1 MIRSAL
7 VAVPFC
13 LLTAQ
18 WACAVDWP
26 RGLYDPAGQGFG
38 QGADLILPMPC
49 GGAMAFQRV
58 DVPVDQR
65 DPLDDLQ
72 VRFGQ
77 SGTEA
82 GYAEYLRLSHL
93 RGAFPSK
100 SRRGSSYF
108 IGRYEVTEGQVAAV
122 MDPACGEPDQTDRF
136 AAGGTSWFAAVDFAR
151 AYTIWL
157 RENAP
162 DSLPEAADGS
172 AFLRLPTEDEWEYA
186 ARGGTSVSEG
196 EFAAPVFP
204 MTGPLEDYAV
214 HKAPGSS
221 SGRLRPVG
229 LLKPNPLGLYD
240 ILGNAEEL
248 ILEPYRL
255 NAVGRLHGGAG
266 GIVTR
271 GGWYGSDPLDISSSA
286 RAEYPPY
293 SLTAPQ
299 VQALPSFG
307 FRLVISATAAQSD
320 ESVRALR
327 DAFAER
333 VTNPHQEQQD
343 PTEILADLAA
353 VEFDP
358 AKRAAID
365 AAQVAIAEARDKSAA
380 ADKEGLGVA
389 LLSGAVLLTTIWD
402 DSAAIP
408 TAEELVSALQD
419 YVDHERDPDEVA
431 SYTAKLSRATTGLN
445 ERVDRRWNS
454 LRAYRQILDALSKSH
469 SEERFSAAVDQ
480 LFARFETEDQV
491 RLQQALYLL
500 LENLSVFLENPDI
513 SDERLLAIT
522 EG

>member
-1 MIRSAL
+1 
-7 VAVPFC
+7 
-13 LLTAQ
+13 
-18 WACAVDWP
+18 VDWP
-26 RGLYDPAGQGFG
+26 RGLYDPAGAGFG
-38 QGADLILPMPC
+38 RGADLILPMPC

-58 DVPVDQR
+58 DVPVDPR

-82 GYAEYLRLSHL
+82 GYAEYLRLAHL
-93 RGAFPSK
+93 RGAFPSA
-100 SRRGSSYF
+100 SRAGSSYF
-108 IGRYEVTEGQVAAV
+108 IGRYEVTQGQMSAV
-122 MDPACGEPDQTDRF
+122 TDPACREVDQTDRF
-136 AAGGTSWFAAVDFAR
+136 AAGGVSWFAAVDFAR

-157 RENAP
+157 REHAP
-162 DSLPEAADGS
+162 EALPEAGDGS

-186 ARGGTSVSEG
+186 ARGGASVTEG
-196 EFAAPVFP
+196 EFAGALFP

-214 HKAPGSS
+214 HKTPGSS

-248 ILEPYRL
+248 MLEPYRL

-266 GIVTR
+266 GLVTR
-271 GGWYGSDPLDISSSA
+271 GGWYGSDPLDISSAA
-286 RAEYPPY
+286 RTEYPPY
-293 SLTAPQ
+293 SLTEATP
-299 VQALPSFG
+299 QALPSFG

-320 ESVRALR
+320 ETVRDLR

-333 VTNPHQEQQD
+333 VTAPREGQED
-343 PTEILADLAA
+343 PAKILADLAA

-389 LLSGAVLLTTIWD
+389 LLSGAVLLTTIRD
-402 DSAAIP
+402 DTAAIP
-408 TAEELVSALQD
+408 AAEELVAALQD

-431 SYTAKLSRATTGLN
+431 SYTAKLARATTGLN

-469 SEERFSAAVDQ
+469 SEERFRLSVDQ
-480 LFARFETEDQV
+480 LFARFDTEHQL

-500 LENLSVFLENPDI
+500 LANLSVFLENPDI

>member
-1 MIRSAL
+1 MIRPTLLAIPVCL
-7 VAVPFC
+7 VTV
-13 LLTAQ
+13 Q
-18 WACAVDWP
+18 WAGAVDWP

-58 DVPVDQR
+58 DVPVDPR

-77 SGTEA
+77 SGTGA

-100 SRRGSSYF
+100 SRGGSSYF
-108 IGRYEVTEGQVAAV
+108 IGRYEVTEGQVSAV
-122 MDPACGEPDQTDRF
+122 MDPACREPDQTDRF
-136 AAGGTSWFAAVDFAR
+136 AAGGTSWFAAVEFAR

-157 RENAP
+157 REHAP
-162 DSLPEAADGS
+162 DALPEAADGS
-172 AFLRLPTEDEWEYA
+172 AFVRLPTEDEWEYA

-196 EFAAPVFP
+196 EFAAPLYP
-204 MTGPLEDYAV
+204 MSGPLEDYAV

-266 GIVTR
+266 GLVTR

-286 RAEYPPY
+286 RTEYPPY

-327 DAFAER
+327 DAFADR
-333 VTNPHQEQQD
+333 VTNPQQEQQD
-343 PTEILADLAA
+343 PTQILAELAA

-380 ADKEGLGVA
+380 ADKEGLEVA
-389 LLSGAVLLTTIWD
+389 LLSGSVLLTTIWD
-402 DSAAIP
+402 DTAAIP
-408 TAEELVSALQD
+408 AAEELVAALQD
-419 YVDHERDPDEVA
+419 YVDHERDPGEVA
-431 SYTAKLSRATTGLN
+431 TYTAKLTRAQAGLD
-445 ERVDRRWNS
+445 ERIVRRWNS
-454 LRAYRQILDALSKSH
+454 LRAYRQILDALAKSQ
-469 SEERFSAAVDQ
+469 SEDRFKTTVDQ
-480 LFARFETEDQV
+480 LFSRFDAEDQR
-491 RLQQALYLL
+491 RLERALLRLL
-500 LENLSVFLENPDI
+500 SNLSAFLDNPDI

-522 EG
+522 ES